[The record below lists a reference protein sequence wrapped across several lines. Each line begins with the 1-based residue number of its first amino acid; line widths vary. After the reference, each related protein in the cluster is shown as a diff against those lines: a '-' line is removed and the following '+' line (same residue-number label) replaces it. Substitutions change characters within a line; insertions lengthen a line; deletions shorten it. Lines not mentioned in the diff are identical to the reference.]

1 MKRSQAFTLIE
12 LLVVMSI
19 IAILITIAA
28 PRYFQHVERS
38 KEAVL
43 RENLATLRTAIDQYH
58 ADKGRWPA
66 SLDSL
71 ATDRYIRTVPKD
83 PVTDRADTWIA
94 APPPEGGQG
103 VYDVH
108 SGAQGIGLDGTAYA
122 EW

>member
-1 MKRSQAFTLIE
+1 MKRSKAFTLIE

-71 ATDRYIRTVPKD
+71 AADRYIRSVPKD
-83 PVTDRADTWIA
+83 PVSDSADTWVT

-108 SGAQGIGLDGTAYA
+108 SGAPGAGLDGTAYA